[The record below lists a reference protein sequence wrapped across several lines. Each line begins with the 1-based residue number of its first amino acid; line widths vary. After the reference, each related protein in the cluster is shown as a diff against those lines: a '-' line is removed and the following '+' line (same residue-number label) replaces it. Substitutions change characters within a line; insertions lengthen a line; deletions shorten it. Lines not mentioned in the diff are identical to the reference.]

1 MQNHWTKYS
10 TRLVVLILL
19 GSLTFFG
26 IQQYKRYQESA
37 TIKAQITA
45 LKAEAGS
52 IEEKNKELEDSLK
65 YLTSTGATERLA
77 KQQMNLEREGE
88 IPVVFLPQES
98 SVVKQEDAHK
108 PHWREWWDYF
118 FQTKV

>member
-10 TRLVVLILL
+10 TILVVLILL
-19 GSLTFFG
+19 GSLAFFG
-26 IQQYKRYQESA
+26 IHQYKRYQESA

-45 LKAEAGS
+45 LKAEAGN

-88 IPVVFLPQES
+88 ITVVFLPQES
-98 SVVKQEDAHK
+98 NVVKQEDANK